1 MITTYRIAA
10 GLMLGS
16 SRLAEYLASRSLT
29 LGLPLILGT
38 AVGFVTA
45 AVVVELW
52 SDELMSDCDEADDIV
67 PAPVCKQGR

>member
-29 LGLPLILGT
+29 LGLPLILRT

-45 AVVVELW
+45 AVVVEL
-52 SDELMSDCDEADDIV
+52 
-67 PAPVCKQGR
+67 